1 MRSWFRK
8 ARLQRSPLRGMSLF
22 ADLGARELA
31 VIDALLHRRSYVA
44 DEVIFDEGEEG
55 NALYI
60 ILDGEV
66 AIVRRDWPGDGVV
79 ARLTRG
85 AFFGDLA
92 LLDNL
97 PRSAQAR
104 AATHCHL
111 AAFFRDDFFGLLE
124 THARIAA
131 KILPPLVR
139 HVGLRLREAA
149 GDKAA
154 QHL

>member
-1 MRSWFRK
+1 MRSWFRRP
-8 ARLQRSPLRGMSLF
+8 RLERSPLRGMALF
-22 ADLGARELA
+22 AELSARELA
-31 VIDALLHRRSYVA
+31 VVEGLLHRRSYVA

-60 ILDGEV
+60 VLDGEV
-66 AIVRRDWPGDGVV
+66 AILRRDWPGDGVI
-79 ARLTRG
+79 ARLSRG

-104 AATHCHL
+104 AATACHL

-124 THARIAA
+124 THATIAA

-139 HVGLRLREAA
+139 HIGLRLRDTAA
-149 GDKAA
+149 DKAA